1 MLTLFFIGAYCGMRS
16 LPVESCD
23 FLHSQDT
30 LGDGEGL
37 EYCGPSE
44 SSFLDLDK
52 VRFPLRA
59 TIRPMGSLQAGQV
72 CKFQLRLHNYKEE
85 MLTGKDIVVNHTE
98 KLHLLCIDESVQDYQ
113 HVHPQEVAPG
123 VFEFAFTPANGGRYK
138 VFVDFIMMRS
148 GSRVLLQDSF
158 DVEGERVQ
166 PVWTGAL
173 QARSGKYSFTL
184 RMADPQ
190 IRSGQTQAVE
200 IQVVDTANG
209 QPVELQPIMGAYAH
223 LVAFDAA
230 RRGFAHFHPLSADEE
245 LWDPSLDGLQFSF
258 SLGDPGQYR
267 LWAQVRIDDR
277 EQFVPFDLKVI

>member
-1 MLTLFFIGAYCGMRS
+1 MHARDTPKSYVFNTLVQHKLREDFTVPDFIHKVTPAAAPGS
-16 LPVESCD
+16 V
-23 FLHSQDT
+23 
-30 LGDGEGL
+30 GED
-37 EYCGPSE
+37 STT
-44 SSFLDLDK
+44 K
-52 VRFPLRA
+52 
-59 TIRPMGSLQAGQV
+59 
-72 CKFQLRLHNYKEE
+72 
-85 MLTGKDIVVNHTE
+85 
-98 KLHLLCIDESVQDYQ
+98 
-113 HVHPQEVAPG
+113 PG

-148 GSRVLLQDSF
+148 GSRVLLKDSF

-166 PVWTGAL
+166 PAWTGAL

-200 IQVVDTANG
+200 IQIVDTANG
-209 QPVELQPIMGAYAH
+209 QPVQLQPIMGAYAH